1 MVIDY
6 VKISVK
12 AGDGGDGAV
21 SFRREKYI
29 AAGGPDGG
37 DGGKGGDV
45 YFKVDSNTSTLLDFK
60 YKKKFKAEDG
70 KRGEGSRKIGKSG
83 QNLYISVPKGTIIKD
98 VDKNVIVADLSEDGQ
113 EFLIAKGGKGG
124 RGNAQF
130 ATPTRQVPN
139 FAEQGKKG
147 AEKNLELEL
156 KMLADVGLVGF
167 PNVGKSTLISIVSSA
182 KPKIA
187 NYHFTTLDPSL
198 GVVRPKNGEPFVMA
212 DIPGIIEGA
221 SEGVGLGIR
230 FLKHVE
236 RTRLLL
242 HVLDAAGTE
251 GRNPVDDFN
260 KINKELKSYSE
271 ILASKEQIVVAN
283 KMDVA
288 NDKKIIEE
296 IEDMCKKN
304 NLKLFKISAATRE
317 GIDDL
322 IEYIAQKLKDIPK
335 EDIVEVDE
343 MYGVEDE
350 IVDQEWNIEVQTRKD
365 GKYYIVYGAPIERLM
380 SKVNIFDV
388 ESRQYMQKILNQI
401 GVMDKLREMGIKPGD
416 FIEIEEYQLEYSE

>member
-21 SFRREKYI
+21 SFRREKYV

-37 DGGKGGDV
+37 DGGKGGDIV
-45 YFKVDSNTSTLLDFK
+45 FKVDSNTSTLLDFK

-70 KRGEGSRKIGKSG
+70 KKGEGARRAGKSG
-83 QNLYISVPKGTIIKD
+83 QTLYISVPKGTIIRD
-98 VDKNVIVADLSEDGQ
+98 IDKNVVVADLSEENQ
-113 EFLIAKGGKGG
+113 EYLIARGGKGG
-124 RGNAQF
+124 RGNSHF

-167 PNVGKSTLISIVSSA
+167 PNVGKSTLISMVSSA

-187 NYHFTTLDPSL
+187 NYHFTTLDPAL
-198 GVVRPKNGEPFVMA
+198 GVVNPKTGEPYVMA

-221 SEGVGLGIR
+221 SDGVGLGIQ

-242 HVLDAAGTE
+242 HVLDAAGSE

-260 KINKELKSYSE
+260 KINDELKKYSK
-271 ILASKEQIVVAN
+271 ILASKKQIVVAN
-283 KMDVA
+283 KMDIA
-288 NDKKIIEE
+288 NDEEYIKQIEE
-296 IEDMCKKN
+296 LCKKE

-317 GIDDL
+317 GVDEL
-322 IEYIAQKLKDIPK
+322 VEYVAQELKNIPK

-343 MYGVEDE
+343 MYSIEDE
-350 IVDQEWNIEVQTRKD
+350 IVDQEWTVETEQRKD
-365 GKYYIVYGAPIERLM
+365 GIYYIISGAPIERLM
-380 SKVNIFDV
+380 SKVNIFDI
-388 ESRQYMQKILNQI
+388 ESRQYLQRILKQL
-401 GVMDKLREMGIKPGD
+401 GVMDRLKEMGIEVGD
-416 FIEIEEYQLEYSE
+416 FIEIEGYQLEYSE

>member
-12 AGDGGDGAV
+12 AGDGGNGAV
-21 SFRREKYI
+21 SFRREKYV

-37 DGGKGGDV
+37 DGGRGGSV

-70 KRGEGSRKIGKSG
+70 KHGDGARKVGKSG
-83 QNLYISVPKGTIIKD
+83 QDLYISVPKGTIVRDIDKD
-98 VDKNVIVADLSEDGQ
+98 VVVADLSEEGQ

-124 RGNAQF
+124 RGNTHF

-147 AEKNLELEL
+147 AEKNIELEL

-167 PNVGKSTLISIVSSA
+167 PNVGKSTLISRVSSA

-187 NYHFTTLDPSL
+187 NYHFTTLDPAL
-198 GVVRPKNGEPFVMA
+198 GVVKPRTGEPFVMA

-221 SEGVGLGIR
+221 SDGIGLGIQ

-242 HVLDAAGTE
+242 HVVDAAGFE

-260 KINKELKSYSE
+260 KINEELKRYSK
-271 ILASKEQIVVAN
+271 ILSSKKQIVVAN

-288 NDKKIIEE
+288 NDEE
-296 IEDMCKKN
+296 LLKELEAKCKEE
-304 NLKLFKISAATRE
+304 NLKLFKISAATNQGLDE
-317 GIDDL
+317 L
-322 IEYIAQKLKDIPK
+322 IEYVAQELKNIPK
-335 EDIVEVDE
+335 EDIVQVDE
-343 MYGVEDE
+343 MYDAEE
-350 IVDQEWNIEVQTRKD
+350 ELLDQDWRIDTEVRKD
-365 GKYYIVYGAPIERLM
+365 GMYYIISGGPIERLM
-380 SKVNIFDV
+380 SKVNVFDI
-388 ESRQYMQKILNQI
+388 ESRQYMQKVLRNL
-401 GVMDKLREMGIKPGD
+401 GVMDKLKEMGIQEGD
-416 FIEIEEYQLEYSE
+416 YIEIEGYQLEYSE

>member
-12 AGDGGDGAV
+12 AGDGGNGAV

-70 KRGEGSRKIGKSG
+70 KRGEGARKAGKSG

-98 VDKNVIVADLSEDGQ
+98 IDKNVIVADLSKDGQ

-130 ATPTRQVPN
+130 ATSTRQVPN

-147 AEKNLELEL
+147 AEKSLELEL

-198 GVVRPKNGEPFVMA
+198 GVVKPKTGEPFVMA

-221 SEGVGLGIR
+221 SDGVGLGIR

-260 KINKELKSYSE
+260 KINKELKSYSK
-271 ILASKEQIVVAN
+271 ILADKEQIVVAN

-288 NDKKIIEE
+288 NDKKLIEE

-322 IEYIAQKLKDIPK
+322 IEYVAQKLKDIPK

-401 GVMDKLREMGIKPGD
+401 GVMDRLREMGIKPGD